1 MVTTLGKRI
10 MAERKKLGLTQ
21 DKLAETLGVTA
32 QAVSKWEND
41 QSCPDIT
48 MLPRLSKLF
57 GITVDELLGVAKT
70 ESPETAVLEGIVED
84 SKVDE
89 DGRGFEFNF
98 KPGRRDGIFMA
109 LFILVVGALTLI
121 SVLFNLGISFW
132 SILWPC
138 AILAVGVRGFIRK
151 FSFFSVVCTLFGS
164 YFLLENMYVTNLN
177 ISWKLVFP
185 VLILLL
191 GITLLVDSFKQ
202 PKHSRWNIHRGRSKR
217 SAGSPEGTPKNDFSV
232 DGDSFTCNL
241 AFGENYRSIS
251 MEKLT
256 CGEISCSFGE
266 LTVDLSNCEE
276 FAKNCHI
283 AASCS
288 FGELELRIPKSVR
301 VEPNGHT
308 AFAGIE
314 IEGIPDVD
322 ATSVMTLDANVNFGQ
337 ITVRYI

>member
-1 MVTTLGKRI
+1 MESTLGKRI
-10 MAERKKLGLTQ
+10 MARRKKLGLTQ

-48 MLPRLSKLF
+48 MLPRLAELF
-57 GITVDELLGVAKT
+57 DITVDELLGITKAEAP
-70 ESPETAVLEGIVED
+70 ESAVLEGTVED
-84 SKVDE
+84 SNTE
-89 DGRGFEFNF
+89 ENNRGFEFNF
-98 KPGRRDGIFMA
+98 EPGRRDGVFIA
-109 LFILVVGALTLI
+109 LFILLVGALTLV
-121 SVLFNLGISFW
+121 SVLFNLGVSFW

-138 AILAVGVRGFIRK
+138 AILAVGVRGFMRK
-151 FSFFSVVCTLFGS
+151 FSFFSVVCTLFGG
-164 YFLLENMYVTNLN
+164 YFLLENMYVTNLD

-202 PKHSRWNIHRGRSKR
+202 PKHSRWNIHRGRGKNR
-217 SAGSPEGTPKNDFSV
+217 AGDPEGTPKNDFAM

-251 MEKLT
+251 MEKLAS
-256 CGEISCSFGE
+256 GEISCSFGE
-266 LTVDLSNCEE
+266 LTVDLGGIES
-276 FAKNCHI
+276 FAKNCHLS
-283 AASCS
+283 ASCS
-288 FGELELRIPKSVR
+288 FGELELRIPRSVR

-314 IEGIPDVD
+314 IDGTPDAD
-322 ATSVMTLDANVNFGQ
+322 AASVMALDASVNFGSV
-337 ITVRYI
+337 TVRYI